1 MVWSGFELS
10 RVYFKVNKS
19 KLPRL
24 TDDLFSYYIIF
35 NAKLTDPAKSMLMKK
50 KLSKSK
56 VSKENKTKQ
65 IKLKLKCRSKQN
77 KVKSEISNRTKP

>member
-35 NAKLTDPAKSMLMKK
+35 NTKLTDPAKSMLMKK
-50 KLSKSK
+50 RLSKSK
-56 VSKENKTKQ
+56 SVQ
-65 IKLKLKCRSKQN
+65 RKQN
-77 KVKSEISNRTKP
+77 KTN

>member
-10 RVYFKVNKS
+10 RVYFKVSKS

-35 NAKLTDPAKSMLMKK
+35 NTKLTDPAKSMLMKK

-56 VSKENKTKQ
+56 SVQ
-65 IKLKLKCRSKQN
+65 RKQN
-77 KVKSEISNRTKP
+77 KTN

>member
-24 TDDLFSYYIIF
+24 TDDLFSYYVIF
-35 NAKLTDPAKSMLMKK
+35 NTKLTDPAKSMLMKK

-56 VSKENKTKQ
+56 SVQ
-65 IKLKLKCRSKQN
+65 RKQN
-77 KVKSEISNRTKP
+77 KTN

>member
-35 NAKLTDPAKSMLMKK
+35 NTKLTDPAKSMLMKK

-56 VSKENKTKQ
+56 SVQ
-65 IKLKLKCRSKQN
+65 RKQN
-77 KVKSEISNRTKP
+77 KTN

>member
-24 TDDLFSYYIIF
+24 NDDLFSYYIIF
-35 NAKLTDPAKSMLMKK
+35 NTKLTDPAKSMLMKK

-56 VSKENKTKQ
+56 SVQ
-65 IKLKLKCRSKQN
+65 RKQN
-77 KVKSEISNRTKP
+77 KTN

>member
-10 RVYFKVNKS
+10 SVYFKVNKS
-19 KLPRL
+19 KLLRL

-35 NAKLTDPAKSMLMKK
+35 NTKLTDPAKSMLMKK

-56 VSKENKTKQ
+56 SVQ
-65 IKLKLKCRSKQN
+65 RKQN
-77 KVKSEISNRTKP
+77 KTN

>member
-24 TDDLFSYYIIF
+24 TYDLFSYYIIL
-35 NAKLTDPAKSMLMKK
+35 NTKLTDPAKSMLMKK

-56 VSKENKTKQ
+56 SVQ
-65 IKLKLKCRSKQN
+65 RKQN
-77 KVKSEISNRTKP
+77 KTN

>member
-1 MVWSGFELS
+1 MVWSRFQLS

-35 NAKLTDPAKSMLMKK
+35 NTKLTDPAKSMLVKK
-50 KLSKSK
+50 KVKQIK
-56 VSKENKTKQ
+56 KCPKKTKQ
-65 IKLKLKCRSKQN
+65 NKLN
-77 KVKSEISNRTKP
+77 

>member
-1 MVWSGFELS
+1 MVWSRFQLS

-35 NAKLTDPAKSMLMKK
+35 NTKLTDPAKSMLMKK

-56 VSKENKTKQ
+56 SVQ
-65 IKLKLKCRSKQN
+65 RKQN
-77 KVKSEISNRTKP
+77 KTN

>member
-10 RVYFKVNKS
+10 RVYFEVNKS

-35 NAKLTDPAKSMLMKK
+35 NTKLTDPAKSMLMKK

-56 VSKENKTKQ
+56 SVQ
-65 IKLKLKCRSKQN
+65 RKQN
-77 KVKSEISNRTKP
+77 KTN

>member
-56 VSKENKTKQ
+56 SVQ
-65 IKLKLKCRSKQN
+65 RKQN
-77 KVKSEISNRTKP
+77 KTN

>member
-19 KLPRL
+19 KLLRL

-35 NAKLTDPAKSMLMKK
+35 NTKLTDPAKSMLMKK

-56 VSKENKTKQ
+56 SVQ
-65 IKLKLKCRSKQN
+65 RKQN
-77 KVKSEISNRTKP
+77 KTN